1 MPISHPRSPLYKAL
15 NVPPTPTHHGFPQD
29 RQPPYHALTTTHLGD
44 LTAMCAP
51 CFNLYLDLY
60 SKFPLRALTLHKHGR
75 RKTKHPYL
83 FTRYFPSDSN
93 SSSNSNSNSDSESH
107 IQLVLDLLRLGLQ
120 HAFPKT
126 AAQIGVDST
135 VTTYSSSLSFVAL
148 SVVVDFP
155 EKVAVNET
163 VLQVLFGV
171 EESKGWEVL
180 DFRGAVEAFC
190 ECGGAKL
197 GKGVKRSGSSKGC
210 VLREWVL

>member
-1 MPISHPRSPLYKAL
+1 MPISHPRSPFYKAL
-15 NVPPTPTHHGFPQD
+15 NAPSTPIHHGFPPD
-29 RQPPYHALTTTHLGD
+29 RQPPYHALAPTHLKD
-44 LTAMCAP
+44 LRAMCAP

-60 SKFPLRALTLHKHGR
+60 SRFPLRAQTLDKHGHS
-75 RKTKHPYL
+75 KNKHPYL
-83 FTRYFPSDSN
+83 FTRHFPSSPK
-93 SSSNSNSNSDSESH
+93 SESQ

-126 AAQIGVDST
+126 VAQIGVDST
-135 VTTYSSSLSFVAL
+135 VTRYNRLLGSVVL

-163 VLQVLFGV
+163 VLQVLFGF

-180 DFRGAVEAFC
+180 DFRSVVGKFC
-190 ECGGAKL
+190 ECGGSGEKVKGL
-197 GKGVKRSGSSKGC
+197 KEGKGSC